1 MKTEVL
7 SLMRVHGCFQG
18 LEEEAL
24 AEIDEH
30 LEVVW
35 YKLNECVHLSNTPL
49 MHIYFVVQGTLQV
62 IHRDFQGIEKVL
74 LVFSRN
80 DQFDAIAGGVC
91 SEQFLEGVFARTN
104 CTLLK
109 LEHEKAL
116 NLMSKHPKH
125 RLNLLQAV
133 ARNLRQDFLEKE
145 SKPQYQYCAQDY
157 QNLLQQFGMIAYMSR
172 KGDCYANVPM
182 KSFWELLK
190 NGLVHYRKFTTR
202 QHVIQQIAENI
213 ELFNIRLR
221 KQKRLAHPSP
231 ALFTQRCYANL
242 LSA

>member
-1 MKTEVL
+1 MKTEIL
-7 SLMRVHGCFQG
+7 SLMRMHGCFQG
-18 LEEEAL
+18 LEEEDL
-24 AEIDEH
+24 AEIGES
-30 LEVVW
+30 LEVVR
-35 YKLNECVHLSNTPL
+35 YKPNECVRQPNTPL

-80 DQFDAIAGGVC
+80 NQFDAIADGAC

-116 NLMSKHPKH
+116 NLTSKHPKL

-133 ARNLRQDFLEKE
+133 ARNLRQGFLERG
-145 SKPQYQYCAQDY
+145 SKPQQQYCAQDY
-157 QNLLQQFGMIAYMSR
+157 QNLSQQFRMIADMSR

-182 KSFWELLK
+182 ESIWESLKS
-190 NGLVHYRKFTTR
+190 GLVHYRKFKTW
-202 QHVIQQIAENI
+202 QHAIQQIADTDI
-213 ELFNIRLR
+213 
-221 KQKRLAHPSP
+221 
-231 ALFTQRCYANL
+231 
-242 LSA
+242 